1 MLGELTEL
9 KACQWNVWLT
19 MTWQI
24 SLTLLARLSNMLM
37 LFWNLCYSVNLS
49 AMCFSQCP
57 RNIEDYM
64 TSDTKCNTTLHLW
77 INKEAWTNRH
87 IPTLTLN
94 KQRILEQIS
103 YDTTYQQLSKPL
115 VGGGYSNQAHRGFSA
130 FTARH
135 QKKTTHKQTWEKQN
149 PEFEVALL
157 LLRSHRLVFCT
168 ICCLL

>member
-1 MLGELTEL
+1 
-9 KACQWNVWLT
+9 

-37 LFWNLCYSVNLS
+37 LFWNLCYSMNLS
-49 AMCFSQCP
+49 AMCFSQSVSW
-57 RNIEDYM
+57 NIGDCM

-77 INKEAWTNRH
+77 INKEALTNRH

-94 KQRILEQIS
+94 KQRILEQIP
-103 YDTTYQQLSKPL
+103 YDTTYEQLSKPL
-115 VGGGYSNQAHRGFSA
+115 VEGGYSNQACRGFSA

-135 QKKTTHKQTWEKQN
+135 QKKSTRKQTWEKQN

-157 LLRSHRLVFCT
+157 LLRSHQLVFCA